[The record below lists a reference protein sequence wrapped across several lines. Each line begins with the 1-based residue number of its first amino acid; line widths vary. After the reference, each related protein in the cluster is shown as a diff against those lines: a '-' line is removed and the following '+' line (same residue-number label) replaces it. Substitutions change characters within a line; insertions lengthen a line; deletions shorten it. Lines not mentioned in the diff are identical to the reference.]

1 HAPPAWP
8 RTTPRPR
15 IRPGLP
21 GLAEPARYRRSCW
34 SGRRRPPGR
43 RRRSDGRSRLRQR
56 LLEVRPEHV
65 HVLEPDAQAEQ
76 IFWNPAALPA
86 ATALQYRVD
95 AAKAGRVGDLLQR
108 RFDLSRVPADIER
121 EHAAEA

>member
-1 HAPPAWP
+1 
-8 RTTPRPR
+8 
-15 IRPGLP
+15 
-21 GLAEPARYRRSCW
+21 
-34 SGRRRPPGR
+34 
-43 RRRSDGRSRLRQR
+43 RSRLRQR

-76 IFWNPAALPA
+76 ILWNAVALPA

-121 EHAAEA
+121 EHAAEAGIANLVDRRVSPQSLDPKAQRLQAA